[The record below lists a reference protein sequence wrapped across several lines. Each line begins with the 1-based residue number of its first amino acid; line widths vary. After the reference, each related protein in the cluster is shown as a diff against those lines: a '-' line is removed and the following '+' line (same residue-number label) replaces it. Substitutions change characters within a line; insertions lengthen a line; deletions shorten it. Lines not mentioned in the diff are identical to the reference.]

1 MASNKIQMPMSQGG
15 LITYYDEDNSKI
27 NLKPGHVV
35 VMVIIIIILQ
45 LFLIEYGYTL
55 IGLQ

>member
-1 MASNKIQMPMSQGG
+1 MARNKLQMPMSQGG

-35 VMVIIIIILQ
+35 LMIIIILIFQ
-45 LFLIEYGYTL
+45 IFLLSYGFAL
-55 IGLQ
+55 LGF